1 MHMEDYDDRD
11 GRKVWLTRDEVADV
25 VADAADD
32 GTVQRIAIGLM
43 ARSGLRSAEVVDV
56 TPADAVDAV
65 LTERGALSAGD
76 IEAVAADLR
85 DLATWRESGA
95 EE

>member
-25 VADAADD
+25 VADAD

-56 TPADAVDAV
+56 TPDDVDE
-65 LTERGALSAGD
+65 TP
-76 IEAVAADLR
+76 
-85 DLATWRESGA
+85 SG
-95 EE
+95 